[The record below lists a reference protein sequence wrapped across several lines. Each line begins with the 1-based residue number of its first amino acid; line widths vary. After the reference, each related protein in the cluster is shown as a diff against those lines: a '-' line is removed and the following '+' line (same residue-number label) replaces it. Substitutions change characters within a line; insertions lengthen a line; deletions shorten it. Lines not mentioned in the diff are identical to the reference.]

1 MRLSLTV
8 EFIDCD
14 MTRQC
19 KYLETL
25 WSFAIFSRVPT
36 QIVYRDYYIG
46 KILSRRKIKY
56 TFRSNYQ
63 IPTYTFKLSWD
74 ILQIIQIGKY
84 YKSRDINSE
93 F

>member
-25 WSFAIFSRVPT
+25 WSFAIFGRVPT

-46 KILSRRKIKY
+46 KILSRRKMKY
-56 TFRSNYQ
+56 SLGSNYLH
-63 IPTYTFKLSWD
+63 I
-74 ILQIIQIGKY
+74 QIIMRYPPNWEIL
-84 YKSRDINSE
+84 
-93 F
+93 